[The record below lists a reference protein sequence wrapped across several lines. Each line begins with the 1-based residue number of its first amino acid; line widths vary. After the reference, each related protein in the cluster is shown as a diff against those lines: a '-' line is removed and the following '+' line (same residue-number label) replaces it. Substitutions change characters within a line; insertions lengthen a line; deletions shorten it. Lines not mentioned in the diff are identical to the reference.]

1 MTVARVTT
9 TEYETVERTV
19 RQYECDECGHV
30 MPDDSELTTVAM
42 APGDVHIEQPPVYNG
57 PGIADDVDVTHRH
70 LCESCSGLRTAIH
83 LDRQVSL
90 IRERWDATTGKAALI
105 SAALFFALGV
115 TSTVVLPWIGAG
127 VGTVASVLPWWMWA
141 VIGIVIV
148 LLTAGDE

>member
-1 MTVARVTT
+1 MARVTI
-9 TEYETVERTV
+9 TEYETVEKKIDH
-19 RQYECDECGHV
+19 YECDECGV
-30 MPDDSELTTVAM
+30 LMNDDELTTVIM
-42 APGDVHIEQPPVYNG
+42 VPGDQANERPPFYNG
-57 PGIADDVDVTHRH
+57 IDDTYTDDVVYRH

-83 LDRQVSL
+83 MDQQANL
-90 IRERWDATTGKAALI
+90 IRERWDAATGKAALI
-105 SAALFFALGV
+105 SAGLFFTLGV